1 MVVANSDKSDLE
13 RFYIDLPKY
22 FPYLSEGACDD
33 WKSFKESNPV
43 KLATEDITWELPSLL
58 SAAILSSQS
67 HSNLRNP
74 ISSETLKLLEKEVAP
89 PKPVSILYYVAY
101 THEVL
106 HSYLLL

>member
-13 RFYIDLPKY
+13 CFYIDLPKY
-22 FPYLSEGACDD
+22 FLYLSEGACDD
-33 WKSFKESNPV
+33 WKSFKESKV
-43 KLATEDITWELPSLL
+43 KRELPSLL